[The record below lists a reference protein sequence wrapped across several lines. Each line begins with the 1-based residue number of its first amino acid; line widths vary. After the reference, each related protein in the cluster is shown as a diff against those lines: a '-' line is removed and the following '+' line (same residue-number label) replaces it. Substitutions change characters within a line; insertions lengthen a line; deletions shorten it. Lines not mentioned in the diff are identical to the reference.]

1 MRGIQ
6 WLQSHQIQPSRFRN
20 TKKAES
26 PLQPVTG
33 TMPPSKCCPWLA
45 HSRSFDFLTV
55 TLRSSCTAFCD
66 NRFVLP
72 ENFGLKQTDLILFR
86 FKYVIYCFLRV
97 CVCVCVCVCVF
108 FLMLPQS
115 SCCLCPAL
123 SSWKCSLKNTTGFY
137 DIIIPIPLLTRA
149 PVWLSEGTERSGVRF
164 TPDISETDGPI
175 CKTQTG
181 INSPATKLPCL
192 PY

>member
-97 CVCVCVCVCVF
+97 CVCVCVCVCF
-108 FLMLPQS
+108 FFNSTTEQLLPLSSSFLMEMFLEKHYWILWHHHP
-115 SCCLCPAL
+115 
-123 SSWKCSLKNTTGFY
+123 N
-137 DIIIPIPLLTRA
+137 PIVNPRPCMAVGGNGAQRGAFHPRYLRN
-149 PVWLSEGTERSGVRF
+149 WW
-164 TPDISETDGPI
+164 TDL
-175 CKTQTG
+175 Q
-181 INSPATKLPCL
+181 NSNGDQ
-192 PY
+192 